1 MGGRQWA
8 MGMVG
13 MDAEQ
18 RKAISLPSCQAGES
32 HLLRTFKSLRRDMW
46 KPAGILY
53 VENVEEN
60 YFARLNSL
68 LRGND

>member
-1 MGGRQWA
+1 MGNAQWVVGNGQWA

-13 MDAEQ
+13 MEAEQ

-46 KPAGILY
+46 KPARNLH
-53 VENVEEN
+53 VESFEGKTI
-60 YFARLNSL
+60 
-68 LRGND
+68 LRG